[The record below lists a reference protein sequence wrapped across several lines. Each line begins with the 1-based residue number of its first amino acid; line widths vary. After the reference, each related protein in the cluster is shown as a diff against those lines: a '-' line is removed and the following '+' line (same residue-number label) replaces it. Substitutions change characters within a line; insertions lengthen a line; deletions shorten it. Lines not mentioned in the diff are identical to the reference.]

1 MSARRSGSAEDL
13 PGVPRLLVP
22 TAPAHGRRRP
32 AELGMVAELTMEAP
46 NCKPG
51 VDPGVN
57 DYAVLSFLRAEE
69 RDQLIRRRY
78 RIGETATS

>member
-1 MSARRSGSAEDL
+1 
-13 PGVPRLLVP
+13 
-22 TAPAHGRRRP
+22 
-32 AELGMVAELTMEAP
+32 MVAELTMEAP

-51 VDPGVN
+51 VDPDVN